1 MKILMATM
9 GMDIGGAETH
19 VVELSRELARQGH
32 EIIVASNG
40 GAYVSALTSAG
51 IRHFCVPMHRR
62 NVFYMLQSRKLLK
75 QIIRDEKPDLV
86 HAHARIPA
94 FLCGTLQ
101 KKFHFPFVT
110 TCHGVY
116 QMSSTLKLLSNWGQR
131 TLAVSEDVQEYL
143 LEQYYL
149 PREQIRLTI
158 NGIPPHAVDPSVNLD
173 ALRQELSLVSGPVLG
188 HVSRIDPE
196 TVLVAQLLTEI
207 APSLAEA
214 IPNLQILIVG
224 GGESFAALQQLAQKA
239 NQKIGRNCLV
249 LTDSRTDISELLS
262 LCDCFVGVSRAAL
275 EAMAAG
281 IPAVLSGK
289 QGHTGLFT
297 EDGLQDAIDTNFCC
311 RSHPE
316 PTAKTLLESLLELLH
331 LPEAQRQELA
341 SYGMQVVAEH
351 YSIARMTEDSLTMYA
366 QVLRKDYH
374 VLMSGYYGFSNSGDD
389 AILQAIHHGILATGN
404 HVSVTVLS
412 GSPAETKNLYGLNA
426 LPRLNIP
433 AIFRA
438 MRRCDALISGGG
450 SLLQDRTSTRSLLY
464 YLFIIRLAQWFGK
477 PVMLY
482 ANGIGPVQKP
492 GNRRRVR
499 SVVEK
504 ATVVT
509 LRDQNSA
516 QELREMGIA
525 REDLHVTA
533 DPVFRLV
540 PASTQRAQE
549 LLESIG
555 MNPRQNFVAI
565 SVRDWSVKNQFPRQ
579 LAALCEHLYHAHG
592 LATLFILMQPKKDLD
607 ISRRVR
613 QSMTTPS
620 YLLDLTTTPAELMAV
635 LGQAK
640 LCVAMRLHTL
650 IFAARMS
657 VPSLGLVYDPKV
669 SSYLEELSMPSA
681 GNVTDFDEAHA
692 IRTADALM
700 ENYAQAKEQ
709 IAARSGALSAT
720 AAENELLLLDMLA
733 QTEPE

>member
-19 VVELSRELARQGH
+19 VVELSRELVRQGH
-32 EIIVASNG
+32 ELIVASNG
-40 GAYVSALTSAG
+40 GAYVSALTSVG
-51 IRHFCVPMHRR
+51 IRHYIVPMHRR
-62 NVFYMLQSRKLLK
+62 NVFYMLQSRRLLK
-75 QIIRDEKPDLV
+75 QIIREEKPDLV

-101 KKFHFPFVT
+101 KKFRFPFVT

-143 LEQYYL
+143 LEQYHL

-158 NGIPPHAVDPSVNLD
+158 NGIPPYAIDPSVNLD
-173 ALRQELSLVSGPVLG
+173 ALRRELSLGSGPVLG

-207 APSLAEA
+207 APALADKT
-214 IPNLQILIVG
+214 PNLQILIVG
-224 GGESFAALQQLAQKA
+224 GGESFPALQQLAQKA

-297 EDGLQDAIDTNFCC
+297 KDGLQDAIDTNFCC
-311 RSHPE
+311 RNHPE
-316 PTAKTLLESLLELLH
+316 PTAETLQESLMQLLH
-331 LPEAQRQELA
+331 LPKDTRQEL
-341 SYGMQVVAEH
+341 SDYGMQVVAEH
-351 YSIARMTEDSLTMYA
+351 YSIARMAEDSLTMYA
-366 QVLRKDYH
+366 QVLRRDYH

-389 AILQAIHHGILATGN
+389 AILQAIHHGILATGD

-412 GSPAETKNLYGLNA
+412 GSPAETKSLYGLHA

-433 AIFRA
+433 AILRA
-438 MRRCDALISGGG
+438 MHRCDALISGGG

-492 GNRRRVR
+492 ENRRRVR

-516 QELREMGIA
+516 QELREMGIT
-525 REDLHVTA
+525 RGDLHVTA

-540 PASTQRAQE
+540 PAGKPRARE
-549 LLESIG
+549 LLQAIG
-555 MNPRQNFVAI
+555 MNPEQSFVAI
-565 SVRDWSVKNQFPRQ
+565 SVRDWPVKNQFPRQ
-579 LAALCEHLYHAHG
+579 LATLCEHLYHSYG
-592 LATLFILMQPKKDLD
+592 LETLFILMQPKKDLD

-613 QSMTTPS
+613 QNMSTPS
-620 YLLDLTTTPAELMAV
+620 YLLDITTTPAELMSV

-681 GNVTDFDEAHA
+681 GNVTDFDEAFA

-700 ENYAQAKEQ
+700 ENYDQAKEQ

-720 AAENELLLLDMLA
+720 AAENELLLLNMLA
-733 QTEPE
+733 QTEHE